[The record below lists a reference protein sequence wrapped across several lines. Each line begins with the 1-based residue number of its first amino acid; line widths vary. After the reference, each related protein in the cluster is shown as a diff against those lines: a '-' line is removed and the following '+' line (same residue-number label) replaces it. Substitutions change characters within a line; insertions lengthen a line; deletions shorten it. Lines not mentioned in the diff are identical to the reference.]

1 MSEELMFGFKKKIVN
16 RYYGNDKDSR
26 DKTSE
31 KRKQEHMKDPYKN
44 FGTKV
49 EKSKKVQNSEEEDI
63 EKKSTIFNK

>member
-1 MSEELMFGFKKKIVN
+1 
-16 RYYGNDKDSR
+16 
-26 DKTSE
+26 
-31 KRKQEHMKDPYKN
+31 MKDPYKN